1 MEFVDNTGHVFSLP
15 SFNEKPIG
23 YEYEEN
29 EYVFWLNDRLEY
41 RLSINNYYVKPI
53 YFIYETSN
61 PDDLEIKIYFNNS
74 NIFKLLSPIS
84 IQEKISSLE
93 SLDDFIRFDSDSDII
108 KSELNNDDLYAVSTA
123 ELRGDVEYEFN
134 MFPLY
139 VIGLSEE
146 EGTWLSNLMIYIN
159 DNGYET
165 WCPITIG
172 GMFVNEYEELII
184 NGQNMGISLP
194 KDILKSI
201 YQESIYNDEYNV
213 ELYNKKLKEYL
224 LNYMGIRGELGNYNS
239 VLNSLKWFGYGNK
252 ISISKLLKTDN
263 SIQTQFIR
271 NYFNIEGDMLKSFN
285 KFKLDALVSLMIM
298 INKESD
304 ETYPIDFEREF
315 LMGENKPKLIDLI
328 NHLEKVKIGNHDME
342 IDDDPEKYFYW
353 KTYFDFSFTELGIKL
368 SLLKYYYEK
377 YFLPLHLNVHTASLG
392 HLVFANDMKMHSSVN
407 INIAQPIATA
417 YNEEFEIEFPG
428 NNVHYY
434 TKQIHYI
441 DSNFN
446 EFSSNYM
453 NIHDNNEI
461 FYKMDD
467 TCINIPIKFKNTGL
481 YNCILLLER
490 ENYENI
496 QYIHYIDKELTLELR
511 YDYNGKYFEYK
522 YPLIKFFKNKKEY
535 VGNIKY
541 AYIYGNEKLY
551 SDYFDSYDKMID
563 HAITTVLKRSYN
575 FDNDMSINDKIK
587 IKILCDADKFDYIRF
602 DYKLFGIID
611 EDERYEKFYNDKIYL
626 DNSCDA
632 LLESHFSF
640 YLSNTDDYQNFILYP
655 KKINVKNLTDS
666 KYFEYWVNSN
676 FILKLCVNNKWYEYE
691 FKTMIN
697 KPVLD
702 FGRLKYKYF
711 LNNANDI
718 IKSNIS
724 CDDLKHY
731 LLIVGNNDFDSF
743 NNELDNIE
751 FDHTNKTYEEFI
763 ESFDY
768 ETMYDSLN
776 INGDNSLIVQLD
788 KSSKIYDSV
797 IDYGMV
803 SLFPQLQR
811 ITDKIS
817 FNAYINDHDLVEVN
831 NINYDIDFYKIIKYH
846 LDNNLHYLD
855 GELIND
861 SFFKYIEYYTVIKI
875 NDARIEKFFNNPKNN
890 IWGLECYLKENNIY
904 NKYFIKYNKAYKAYH
919 IYDVY
924 GNFIKEW
931 EGIDE
936 YMLRYQIYLHPS
948 LYKKDIVVIN
958 TMLSNLGHNLLY
970 AYDSNVYLL
979 REVDKNANNYEI
991 INSDAHIFETE
1002 DELFYILLEKKVFEY
1017 KGDEDCYVCDDKKY
1031 YVYDKLYQNE
1041 ESIYKH
1047 YSYMPNIVNNDRYL
1061 NNIHLFNIYERH
1073 YKYTNILQ
1081 FNKNIDLRVNG
1092 VNFKYITRSKK
1103 DYSDDILPNNII
1115 YNDEFEISGPIYHDV
1130 IDTDTRYPDAYG
1142 LYWDKVFI
1150 DKHRYQY
1157 NFTNLYEYGYYSI
1170 IKELDD
1176 NTYFD
1181 TEKNKVTVKET
1192 QHIIVNNLLHKEL
1205 ILKYNDI
1212 DDKYYTYNDYMFENS
1227 KYEFTIYDIDKET
1240 ILCTGIALIDREE
1253 SYGKIEF
1260 KIEYASQE
1268 SFNDQIYY
1276 IKNSNVNSSEKYR
1289 LMKNDSFMN
1298 MYISVNDTI
1307 EVPVYINEDNITISI
1322 NNIDYI
1328 LNNTDETHV
1337 YEYILDENFK
1347 KNVYFEKIP
1356 AYEISCGG
1364 RFPKSF
1370 IIEKD
1375 SEDNYYQY
1383 LINENQ
1389 NEYRKTIYVVSDY
1402 YKYLYIQEEPYRYL
1416 NYGVYIKRIY
1426 NKDKT
1431 FDKLEEISID
1441 DINNESLLNEYY
1453 YHKDDEYTK
1462 LGVCHFKTL
1471 EDFYNGNY
1479 IEDSKT
1485 FEGNLRLDKNIYK
1498 WIDPKYFKINDIE
1511 ENYEYD
1517 LSYKIYI
1524 VVNGENKPLTSNS
1537 VIGDEYDY
1545 VVVTF
1550 YYNKLIL
1557 IKNKYYT
1564 LNEFLE
1570 SPYINAT
1577 RDRDGKYYLNDKIC
1591 YVEENEYYKY
1601 DLYKFDITYIV
1612 NEVNVQYTNINDY
1625 TFVKKDNKF
1634 YNIYD
1639 DSIYV
1644 EIYSDKD
1651 STEIFEYHYKDTY
1664 YGDIVSKTIS
1674 FAITKDNEDN
1684 EILYE
1689 IKNSKIDDSQ
1699 VYAYTKVIDNYVF
1712 IKKED
1717 NKFYNEDNDICEITI
1732 DNNRFIYEWK
1742 EEIDDELINKEIIV
1756 DIKYVD
1762 IQKRYFVVA
1771 DEYRAEVLKVSSIK
1785 RYVDYYGNDIKIQNP
1800 SGYWY
1805 DIDNDE
1811 IRKLDRS
1818 LNELQRY
1825 WFIENESDDRL
1836 DSENTIKEI
1845 EEQFKIYTNKLQNSL
1860 EYGLNMDNFIELR
1873 YRYKNYLAKE
1883 LTGLKGLF
1891 KLDWDVEDNLNENKE
1906 LFNLCVCITRSDDTV
1921 EIYNKK
1927 KQKFEL
1933 YGDEKEVIVYFR
1945 LDTKNTDIEQ
1955 IKKFIAKPR
1964 ILTVS
1969 EYNTQ
1974 LKYKYKESGDTITVR
1989 VNNKEFKYGD
1999 NSSQNIID
2007 LYNRF
2012 FVNKYN
2018 LYDLYIDSSFELKDK
2033 LLYSIYECNDN
2044 INIDND
2050 VKYDFYLMHD
2060 NEYWYGL
2067 YISRN
2072 TCDMIEYKNINI
2084 PETSKTLYL
2093 DDDYALKY
2101 VKSSKEFLINRMK
2114 YISANGYNH
2123 FGDNEII
2130 CAKMT
2135 NNDRLPIRTDISAK
2149 WNIHGM
2155 SLGMNLKNEF
2165 ESSAE
2170 TTIIGLPKNDNK
2182 YQKGYYSVT
2191 VRYSLD
2197 RDLQHQYKDTGTFRV
2212 G

>member
-29 EYVFWLNDRLEY
+29 EYVFWLNDRLEH

-93 SLDDFIRFDSDSDII
+93 SLDDFIKFDSDSDII
-108 KSELNNDDLYAVSTA
+108 KSELDNYDLYAISTA
-123 ELRGDVEYEFN
+123 ELRGEVEYNFSL
-134 MFPLY
+134 FPLY

-165 WCPITIG
+165 WCPITVG

-184 NGQNMGISLP
+184 NGKNMGISLP
-194 KDILKSI
+194 KDILKSV

-239 VLNSLKWFGYGNK
+239 VINSLKWFGYGSK

-263 SIQTQFIR
+263 SIQTQYIR
-271 NYFNIEGDMLKSFN
+271 NYFNIEGDILKSFN
-285 KFKLDALVSLMIM
+285 KFKLDSLVSLMIM
-298 INKESD
+298 INKESG

-368 SLLKYYYEK
+368 SLLKYYYDK

-407 INIAQPIATA
+407 INIAHPIATS
-417 YNEEFEIEFPG
+417 YNEEFEIIFPG
-428 NNVHYY
+428 NNIHYY
-434 TKQIHYI
+434 TKQIHYV

-453 NIHDNNEI
+453 NRHDNEI
-461 FYKMDD
+461 FYKIDD

-490 ENYENI
+490 ENYENV
-496 QYIHYIDKELTLELR
+496 QYIHYINKKLNLKLR
-511 YDYNGKYFEYK
+511 YDYNEKHFEYT
-522 YPLIKFFKNKKEY
+522 YPIIQFFKNKEEY
-535 VGNIKY
+535 FGNIKY
-541 AYIYGNEKLY
+541 AYIYGNEKIY
-551 SDYFDSYDKMID
+551 SDYFDSYNKMID
-563 HAITTVLKRSYN
+563 HAITTILKRGYD
-575 FDNDMSINDKIK
+575 FDDDIIIEDYINIK
-587 IKILCDADKFDYIRF
+587 IVCDVDIFDYIRF

-611 EDERYEKFYNDKIYL
+611 ENERYENIDDDKMYL

-640 YLSNTDDYQNFILYP
+640 YLSDTNDYQNFILYP
-655 KKINVKNLTDS
+655 KKINIKDLTDS

-702 FGRLKYKYF
+702 FGYLKYKYF

-724 CDDLKHY
+724 YDDLKHY

-743 NNELDNIE
+743 NSELDNIE

-768 ETMYDSLN
+768 EMMYDSLN

-817 FNAYINDHDLVEVN
+817 FNAYINDHDLVEVHN
-831 NINYDIDFYKIIKYH
+831 VNYDIDFYRIIKYH

-861 SFFKYIEYYTVIKI
+861 HFFKYIEYFNIIKI
-875 NDARIEKFFNNPKNN
+875 NDARIEKFFSNPKNN
-890 IWGLECYLKENNIY
+890 IWGLECYLKENDIY
-904 NKYFIKYNKAYKAYH
+904 NKYYIKYNDSYKAYH
-919 IYDVY
+919 IYNVY
-924 GNFIKEW
+924 GEFVKEW

-948 LYKKDIVVIN
+948 LYKKDVVVIN

-979 REVDKNANNYEI
+979 REVDKNNNTYEI

-1017 KGDEDCYVCDDKKY
+1017 KADEDCYVCDDKKY

-1047 YSYMPNIVNNDRYL
+1047 YSYTPNMVNNDRYL

-1103 DYSDDILPNNII
+1103 DYSDDVLPNNII

-1142 LYWDKVFI
+1142 LYWDKIFI

-1157 NFTNLYEYGYYSI
+1157 NFTNLYDYGYYSI

-1181 TEKNKVTVKET
+1181 SEKNEVIVKET
-1192 QHIIVNNLLHKEL
+1192 QHIVIGGLFQKEL
-1205 ILKYNDI
+1205 ILKYNDS
-1212 DDKYYTYNDYMFENS
+1212 DDKYYTYNNYTFDNS
-1227 KYEFTIYDIDKET
+1227 KYEFTIYDTDKET
-1240 ILCTGIALIDREE
+1240 IICTGVALIDRDE
-1253 SYGKIEF
+1253 SYGKIQF
-1260 KIEYASQE
+1260 KIELASQAAFE
-1268 SFNDQIYY
+1268 NQIYY
-1276 IKNSNVNSSEKYR
+1276 IKHSSVNSSEKYR
-1289 LMKNDSFMN
+1289 LMQNDSFTL

-1307 EVPVYINEDNITISI
+1307 EVPVNINNDNIVINI

-1328 LNNTDETHV
+1328 FNNTEEERV
-1337 YEYILDENFK
+1337 YEYVKDEDHK
-1347 KNVYFEKIP
+1347 KNITFERMA

-1370 IIEKD
+1370 ILEKD
-1375 SEDNYYQY
+1375 SLGNYYQY

-1389 NEYRKTIYVVSDY
+1389 DEIRRTIYVNSDY

-1416 NYGVYIKRIY
+1416 NYGVYVKRIY
-1426 NKDKT
+1426 NKDKAI
-1431 FDKLEEISID
+1431 DKLEEISIE

-1453 YHKDDEYTK
+1453 YCPDEEYTK
-1462 LGVCHFKTL
+1462 LGTCHFKTL
-1471 EDFYNGNY
+1471 EDFYNGIY

-1485 FEGNLRLDKNIYK
+1485 FDGNLRLDGTIYK
-1498 WIDPKYFKINDIE
+1498 WIDPKYFKIDDKE

-1517 LSYKIYI
+1517 LYYKIY
-1524 VVNGENKPLTSNS
+1524 VVINGENKPLTSNV

-1557 IKNKYYT
+1557 VKNKYYT

-1577 RDRDGKYYLNDKIC
+1577 RDRDGKYYVNDKIC
-1591 YVEENEYYKY
+1591 YVEELEYYEFN
-1601 DLYKFDITYIV
+1601 LYTFNIE
-1612 NEVNVQYTNINDY
+1612 NTNINDY
-1625 TFVKKDNKF
+1625 IFVKKENKF
-1634 YNIYD
+1634 YSLYD
-1639 DSIYV
+1639 DVINI
-1644 EIYSDKD
+1644 EIKLN
-1651 STEIFEYHYKDTY
+1651 ENNEEELEYHYKDTHDGELVY
-1664 YGDIVSKTIS
+1664 RTYNIIY
-1674 FAITKDNEDN
+1674 NE
-1684 EILYE
+1684 
-1689 IKNSKIDDSQ
+1689 
-1699 VYAYTKVIDNYVF
+1699 NYVTSTQKYIF

-1717 NKFYNEDNDICEITI
+1717 GKFYDEENNIYEISI
-1732 DNNRFIYEWK
+1732 DDNNRFIYEWK
-1742 EEIDDELINKEIIV
+1742 EEIDDEIINKEIIV
-1756 DIKYVD
+1756 NIDYVD
-1762 IQKRYFVVA
+1762 ICKRYFVVA

-1811 IRKLDRS
+1811 IRPLDRS

-1825 WFIENESDDRL
+1825 WFIENESEDRL

-1845 EEQFKIYTNKLQNSL
+1845 EEQFKIYTDKLQNSL

-1883 LTGLKGLF
+1883 LTGIKGLF
-1891 KLDWDVEDNLNENKE
+1891 KLDWDVEDNLNDNKE
-1906 LFNLCVCITRSDDTV
+1906 LFNLCICITRADDTV
-1921 EIYNKK
+1921 EVYNQK

-1964 ILTVS
+1964 IMTVS
-1969 EYNTQ
+1969 EYDTQ
-1974 LKYKYKESGDTITVR
+1974 LKYKYKESGDTITIR

-2012 FVNKYN
+2012 FINKYN
-2018 LYDLYIDSSFELKDK
+2018 LYDLYINSSFNLKDR
-2033 LLYSIYECNDN
+2033 LLYSIYEAKDN
-2044 INIDND
+2044 INIDSN

-2072 TCDMIEYKNINI
+2072 TCNMIEYKDIPI
-2084 PETSKTLYL
+2084 PEKSKVMYL
-2093 DDDYALKY
+2093 DDDYMIKY

-2114 YISANGYNH
+2114 YMSANGYNH
-2123 FGDNEII
+2123 FSDNEII

-2155 SLGMNLKNEF
+2155 SLGMNFKNEF

-2182 YQKGYYSVT
+2182 YQKGYYNVT